1 MGEVVGQEPLH
12 FQLENK
18 PVRTKRIERLYEY
31 VGASRV
37 GMCLERGS
45 IITDVYRKHRD
56 LPPIL
61 LRATALSEILDK
73 MSIYLLPG
81 SLLAGNQASKPNYA
95 PLFPEFAVDFIEEEF
110 LNGKPY
116 FPDERPADR
125 IEYNR
130 EDLPKLREIIQFWR
144 GNTHKDRLYANLP
157 GYANIRHN
165 CCKIRVCILRNNQ
178 TDKFGLSC
186 AQGCCKDIGMISQIF
201 GNIMHILLGLIG
213 NIRHVPQSAAYGGHG
228 QAGFPCDVLK
238 RHQFFQVQSPCKRIP
253 GKPGILHDRKNILKM
268 LC

>member
-1 MGEVVGQEPLH
+1 MALWGRCIPKEGFCH
-12 FQLENK
+12 
-18 PVRTKRIERLYEY
+18 VRTKRIERLYEY

-116 FPDERPADR
+116 FPDERPAAR
-125 IEYNR
+125 IFPSCGRSFSSGGE
-130 EDLPKLREIIQFWR
+130 
-144 GNTHKDRLYANLP
+144 THTRTGSMPTFPAM
-157 GYANIRHN
+157 
-165 CCKIRVCILRNNQ
+165 
-178 TDKFGLSC
+178 LSPRRT
-186 AQGCCKDIGMISQIF
+186 I
-201 GNIMHILLGLIG
+201 
-213 NIRHVPQSAAYGGHG
+213 
-228 QAGFPCDVLK
+228 
-238 RHQFFQVQSPCKRIP
+238 
-253 GKPGILHDRKNILKM
+253 
-268 LC
+268 

>member
-95 PLFPEFAVDFIEEEF
+95 PLFPEFAVDFIEEEDNVSSF
-110 LNGKPY
+110 FDFVYQVLNVFFKATALNTTARI
-116 FPDERPADR
+116 FPSCGRSFSSGGETHTRTGSMPTFPAM
-125 IEYNR
+125 
-130 EDLPKLREIIQFWR
+130 
-144 GNTHKDRLYANLP
+144 
-157 GYANIRHN
+157 
-165 CCKIRVCILRNNQ
+165 
-178 TDKFGLSC
+178 LSPRRT
-186 AQGCCKDIGMISQIF
+186 I
-201 GNIMHILLGLIG
+201 
-213 NIRHVPQSAAYGGHG
+213 
-228 QAGFPCDVLK
+228 
-238 RHQFFQVQSPCKRIP
+238 
-253 GKPGILHDRKNILKM
+253 
-268 LC
+268 